1 MNNIILLMTLVEIG
15 AKKVPGEGILTDILG
30 YILVFVLFVVCAAV
44 ISIAKLIIDKFRP
57 RRKTAHEKMSKNIK
71 KEDIER
77 LNKYGLTVDT
87 VCSSA
92 WTLYTAVQK
101 ELSNNNIEEV
111 KDYLSNSLYTEYKK
125 NIDELS
131 KMNQQHITSDLF
143 YEDDVIVGFKEDGD
157 DLCVLMLFR
166 YNCHDYIINTADN
179 SLVTGY
185 KNKMYECSYWIDVRV
200 SKSGEDSSMIIE
212 SVKLKEKMLL

>member
-1 MNNIILLMTLVEIG
+1 MSNIVLLMTLV
-15 AKKVPGEGILTDILG
+15 AKKNPGEGLLMDVLG
-30 YILVFVLFVVCAAV
+30 YVLVFVLFVVGAAV

-57 RRKTAHEKMSKNIK
+57 IRKTAHEKMSKNIK

-77 LNKYGLTVDT
+77 LNKYGLTIDT

-92 WTLYTAVQK
+92 WTLYTVVQK
-101 ELSNNNIEEV
+101 EISNNNIEEV

-125 NIDELS
+125 QIDEYS
-131 KMNQQHITSDLF
+131 NKNQLHITSEIF
-143 YEDDVIVGFKEDGD
+143 YKDDVIVGFKEDGD
-157 DLCVLMLFR
+157 DLCVLMLFSFT
-166 YNCHDYIINTADN
+166 CHDYVINKENN
-179 SLVTGY
+179 SVVSGY
-185 KNKMYECSYWIDVRV
+185 KNKSFDCSYWIDVRI

>member
-1 MNNIILLMTLVEIG
+1 MSNIVLLMTLV
-15 AKKVPGEGILTDILG
+15 AKKNPGEGLLMDVLG
-30 YILVFVLFVVCAAV
+30 YVLVFVLFVVGAAV

-57 RRKTAHEKMSKNIK
+57 TRKTAHEKMSKNIK

-77 LNKYGLTVDT
+77 LNKYGLTIDT

-92 WTLYTAVQK
+92 WTLYTVVQK
-101 ELSNNNIEEV
+101 EISNNNLEEV

-125 NIDELS
+125 QIDEYS
-131 KMNQQHITSDLF
+131 NKNQLHITSEIF
-143 YEDDVIVGFKEDGD
+143 YKDDVIVGFKEDGD
-157 DLCVLMLFR
+157 DLCVLMLFSFT
-166 YNCHDYIINTADN
+166 CHDYVINKENN
-179 SLVTGY
+179 SVVSGY
-185 KNKMYECSYWIDVRV
+185 KNKSFDCSYWIDVRI